1 MEGASGPYNPSLKD
15 AMSIEQAAAEVRELI
30 PRVLQAL
37 HANNVWESVKSAEEI
52 TSSQFDDQPRP
63 YILILTRAST
73 AGSEGWTVRDPPSVV
88 VKFETKVPHPNGIDG
103 EKFWEIDRQT
113 VEIHRMLSDQGVAT
127 TLLATSLEPDSSNPN
142 FMVETSGVCYFDM
155 ANPADPC
162 DGNRGGGDWA
172 RLLARLHNKVPVQ
185 WFDKYRRELVELC
198 PVMQDVAADSPLWLM
213 LRPDKLVQVR
223 LAAAKAG
230 VEGNSAANQKKFLHQ
245 KGAHSPT
252 NEDVKRIAALL
263 PKPRGEHASRVVTCH
278 GDLWAANVVKQNG
291 QAVLIDL
298 EGVCV
303 SYAATEFAQF
313 VNEDRGHAEF
323 RGDFSRIYLEA
334 LLELEEGSGSP
345 GVTEEDVDKFWF
357 EVLIAGEVMT
367 DILRPL
373 CWGIEA
379 GYEESST
386 ADIIARA
393 ERFSAYVEKLRCDWD
408 LTLQILRKAAAASD
422 MGQWSSNENMDSVL
436 GKV

>member
-1 MEGASGPYNPSLKD
+1 M
-15 AMSIEQAAAEVRELI
+15 
-30 PRVLQAL
+30 
-37 HANNVWESVKSAEEI
+37 
-52 TSSQFDDQPRP
+52 
-63 YILILTRAST
+63 
-73 AGSEGWTVRDPPSVV
+73 
-88 VKFETKVPHPNGIDG
+88 
-103 EKFWEIDRQT
+103 
-113 VEIHRMLSDQGVAT
+113 AT
-127 TLLATSLEPDSSNPN
+127 TLLAISLEPDSSIPN
-142 FMVETSGVCYFDM
+142 FTVETSGVCYFDM
-155 ANPADPC
+155 AASAADPNFW
-162 DGNRGGGDWA
+162 DSVNGATGGGGDWA
-172 RLLARLHNKVPVQ
+172 RLLARMHNKVPVQ

-198 PVMQDVAADSPLWLM
+198 PVMQDAAADSPLWGM
-213 LRPDKLVQVR
+213 IARPDKLVQVR

-245 KGAHSPT
+245 KAEHSPT

-278 GDLWAANVVKQNG
+278 GDLWAANVVKQSNG

-313 VNEDRGHAEF
+313 ICVPDGR
-323 RGDFSRIYLEA
+323 DICRIYLEA

-357 EVLIAGEVMT
+357 EVLIAGEVIT
-367 DILRPL
+367 DILRPGL
-373 CWGIEA
+373 WSIEA
-379 GYEESST
+379 GHEESST

-422 MGQWSSNENMDSVL
+422 MGSWSSNENMDSVL
-436 GKV
+436 GIIPGAMDKV